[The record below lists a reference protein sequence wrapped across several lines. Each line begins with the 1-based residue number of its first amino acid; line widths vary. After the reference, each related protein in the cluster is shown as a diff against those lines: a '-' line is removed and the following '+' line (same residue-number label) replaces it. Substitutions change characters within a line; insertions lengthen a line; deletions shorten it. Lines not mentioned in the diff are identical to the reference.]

1 MGLLSP
7 KVPTKTMVPVCRQ
20 MATSYDAGIPILRTL
35 EIISEQ
41 QRHRRLRQVLQDM
54 GTAIKGGSTLGEA
67 ALAQE
72 MYLPPLFI
80 KLLATGERGGRLDV
94 MLRDLADYFEDRL
107 EIQRSVR
114 RALIGPGIRLAAAWF
129 LGLFS
134 LRLVKEVARM
144 ATADRD
150 VQFSLGAFFHEY
162 LVFQAYAMLLFGTI
176 AVGCIVLAR
185 MGLFGW
191 VTGAVTTHVWPL
203 SLVTRR
209 FALARFFRTM
219 SLLIGG
225 GLRIDQCII
234 ESAEVVQNPYIQK
247 DLLQAAPRVQEGVT
261 LVEAFRDCRYLTPT
275 AREMLVVGEES
286 GSLEE
291 SLRKLSEYHL
301 DEANQAVTVAT
312 KFLTTAIILGV
323 AAMVG
328 YIVISFFMSYLGMLD
343 NIMDGTIGA

>member
-1 MGLLSP
+1 MGLFSP
-7 KVPTKTMVPVCRQ
+7 QVPTKTMVPVCRQ

-35 EIISEQ
+35 EILTQEQ
-41 QRHRRLRQVLQDM
+41 RNRKLRQVLENM
-54 GTAIKGGSTLGEA
+54 GTAIQKGSTLGEA
-67 ALAQE
+67 ALAQKTF
-72 MYLPPLFI
+72 LPPLFI
-80 KLLATGERGGRLDV
+80 KLLAVGERGGRLDA

-114 RALIGPGIRLAAAWF
+114 RAMVGPGIRLAAAWF

-134 LRLVKEVARM
+134 LRLVNELAGM
-144 ATADRD
+144 ADQTEP
-150 VQFSLGAFFHEY
+150 FNLTAFFKEY
-162 LVFQAYAMLLFGTI
+162 FVFQAYAMLLFGTA

-191 VTGAVTTHVWPL
+191 VSGAVTTHVWPL

-225 GLRIDQCII
+225 GLRIDQCIT
-234 ESAEVVQNPYIQK
+234 ESAEVVQNPYIRK
-247 DLLQAAPRVQEGVT
+247 DLTQAAPKVQEGVT

-301 DEANQAVTVAT
+301 DEANQAVSVAT
-312 KFLTTAIILGV
+312 KFLSTAIILAV
-323 AAMVG
+323 AALFA
-328 YIVISFFMSYLGMLD
+328 YIVISFFSTYIGMWTGM
-343 NIMDGTIGA
+343 MDATGA